1 MNAAGPLAAARE
13 AAARHLDASGY
24 PAEAA
29 LVRAGEGDDFAEVRI
44 ALSLLTIL
52 SGGCEA
58 AAPAGIA
65 ARRDRNGH
73 RVGGEEC

>member
-1 MNAAGPLAAARE
+1 MKAGIDLAAARE
-13 AAARHLDASGY
+13 AAARHLDVLGY

-29 LVRAGEGDDFAEVRI
+29 LVRAGKGDDFAEVRI

-52 SGGCEA
+52 SEGRGTTE
-58 AAPAGIA
+58 PPGPPV
-65 ARRDRNGH
+65 RRDRNGH